1 MQAFDAAV
9 PVMLRHVI
17 AKELRECIYGY
28 RSLLVFVLSA
38 VLFGVAIYTGAR
50 QYQVALQEYR
60 LAQAAHR
67 QQMAEP
73 ANLYALGNFGFD
85 LVKPP
90 PVLGILVSGVE
101 PHAPRV
107 YNVAIFTLPEPR
119 GSSASESPASA
130 VLGPLDLVFIVEVV
144 LGLAAL
150 LFTFSAV
157 CGEKENGTL
166 KLQLANS
173 LPKDILLS
181 GKLIGNLIGLLVPV
195 ALSFLVA
202 CVVLINFDGVSL
214 NAEAAL
220 RLSLLG
226 LDFLL
231 YLTALF
237 AMGILVST
245 LTSRSTTAFG
255 LCLAAWVLLVA
266 IVPRLAVLASKQVS
280 PMESLQEF
288 EMKKVEVH
296 RRGSVEAQKEY
307 NRYAQEHNRQTPPLD
322 VYYDL
327 TSRIR
332 DLQNRELKL
341 LEDDYLQQK
350 QRQERWALLLSRL
363 SPAGSATYAAMSLA
377 QTGLERD
384 LRFQAALRDYRSE
397 FTRYYDRKS
406 REQVALTQGG
416 HAATILTQ
424 DLSDLP
430 GFEFHDEPLARALD
444 RTLPDLGFLA
454 IWSAVFFSLAYVSF
468 LRYDVR

>member
-1 MQAFDAAV
+1 
-9 PVMLRHVI
+9 MLRHVI
-17 AKELRECIYGY
+17 VKELRECIYGY
-28 RSLLVFVLSA
+28 RSLLVFVLSTL
-38 VLFGVAIYTGAR
+38 LFGVAIYTGAR

-90 PVLGILVSGVE
+90 PVLAILVSGIE

-119 GSSASESPASA
+119 GSSASESPTSA

-173 LPKDILLS
+173 LPKDTLLS

-202 CVVLINFDGVSL
+202 CLMLINFAGASL

-220 RLSLLG
+220 RIFLLS

-266 IVPRLAVLASKQVS
+266 IVPRLAVLAAKQVS
-280 PMESLQEF
+280 PTLSFQEF
-288 EMKKVEVH
+288 EMKKIEVH
-296 RRGSVEAQKEY
+296 RRGSVEGQKEY
-307 NRYAQEHNRQTPPLD
+307 NRYIEEHKGQRLPLD

-327 TSRIR
+327 TRRIR
-332 DLQNRELKL
+332 EVQNRELKL
-341 LEDDYLQQK
+341 LEDDFLQQK

-384 LRFQAALRDYRSE
+384 LRFQAALRDYRAE
-397 FTRYYDRKS
+397 FTRFYDRKTQ
-406 REQVALTQGG
+406 EEVALTARGQGSL
-416 HAATILTQ
+416 IITQ

-430 GFEFHDEPLARALD
+430 GFEFHDEPLAPSLD
-444 RTLPDLGFLA
+444 RALPDLGFLV
-454 IWSAVFFSLAYVSF
+454 IWSVVFFSLAYVRF

>member
-1 MQAFDAAV
+1 M
-9 PVMLRHVI
+9 MLRHVI

-38 VLFGVAIYTGAR
+38 VLFGVAIYAGAR
-50 QYQVALQEYR
+50 QYQTALQEYR
-60 LAQAAHR
+60 LAQTGHR

-73 ANLYALGNFGFD
+73 GNLYALGNFGLD

-119 GSSASESPASA
+119 GSSASESLIIA
-130 VLGPLDLVFIVEVV
+130 VLGPLDLIFIVEVV

-150 LFTFSAV
+150 LFTFSAI

-195 ALSFLVA
+195 ALSFLAA
-202 CVVLINFDGVSL
+202 CLMLISFDGVSL
-214 NAEAAL
+214 SAEAVL
-220 RLSLLG
+220 RISLLG

-245 LTSRSTTAFG
+245 LTSRTTTAFG
-255 LCLAAWVLLVA
+255 LCLAAWVVWVA
-266 IVPRLAVLASKQVS
+266 IVPRLAVLAAQQIS
-280 PMESLQEF
+280 PMQSLQEF

-296 RRGSVEAQKEY
+296 RRGSVAAQKEY
-307 NRYAQEHNRQTPPLD
+307 NQYIQEHAGQRVPMD
-322 VYYDL
+322 VYFDL
-327 TSRIR
+327 MRR
-332 DLQNRELKL
+332 VRELQNHQLKQ
-341 LEDDYLQQK
+341 LEDDYLQK
-350 QRQERWALLLSRL
+350 KRRQERWAVLLSRL
-363 SPAGSATYAAMSLA
+363 SPAGSASSAAMSLA

-384 LRFQAALRDYRSE
+384 LRFQAALGDYRSE
-397 FTRYYDRKS
+397 FTRYYDQKTHEDAAHAQNS
-406 REQVALTQGG
+406 QALPT
-416 HAATILTQ
+416 LTQ

-430 GFEFHDEPLARALD
+430 GFEFQDESLARSLD
-444 RTLPDLGFLA
+444 RTLPDLGLLVF
-454 IWSAVFFSLAYVSF
+454 WSAVFFSLAYVCF

>member
-1 MQAFDAAV
+1 
-9 PVMLRHVI
+9 MLQHVI

-38 VLFGVAIYTGAR
+38 LLFGVAIYTGAR
-50 QYQVALQEYR
+50 QYQTALQEYH

-67 QQMAEP
+67 QQMEEP
-73 ANLYALGNFGFD
+73 GNLYALGNFGFD

-119 GSSASESPASA
+119 GSSASESPTSA

-195 ALSFLVA
+195 ALSFVVA
-202 CVVLINFDGVSL
+202 CLMLVNFAGVSL

-220 RLSLLG
+220 RISLLG
-226 LDFLL
+226 LIFLL

-237 AMGILVST
+237 AMGIFVST

-266 IVPRLAVLASKQVS
+266 IVPRLAVLAAKQVS
-280 PMESLQEF
+280 PMQSLQGF
-288 EMKKVEVH
+288 EMKKIEVH
-296 RRGSVEAQKEY
+296 RRGSLEAQKQY
-307 NRYAQEHNRQTPPLD
+307 NQFVQEHKGQRMPLD

-327 TSRIR
+327 TKRIR
-332 DLQNRELKL
+332 EMQNRELKL
-341 LEDDYLQQK
+341 LEDDFLQQK
-350 QRQERWALLLSRL
+350 QRQEGWALVLSRL
-363 SPAGSATYAAMSLA
+363 SPAGSASYAAMSLA
-377 QTGLERD
+377 QTSLERD
-384 LRFQAALRDYRSE
+384 LRFQAALRDYRGE
-397 FTRYYDRKS
+397 FTRFYDRKS
-406 REQVALTQGG
+406 REQVALTPRGQPSL
-416 HAATILTQ
+416 ILTQ

-430 GFEFHDEPLARALD
+430 GFEFHDEPLARSLD
-444 RTLPDLGFLA
+444 ESLPDMGFLL
-454 IWSAVFFSLAYVSF
+454 IWSAGFFSLAYVSF

>member
-1 MQAFDAAV
+1 
-9 PVMLRHVI
+9 MLGHVI

-28 RSLLVFVLSA
+28 RSLLVFVLSML
-38 VLFGVAIYTGAR
+38 LFGVAIYTGAR

-60 LAQAAHR
+60 LAQATHR

-119 GSSASESPASA
+119 GSSASESPTSA
-130 VLGPLDLVFIVEVV
+130 LLGPLDLVFIVQVV

-166 KLQLANS
+166 KLQLANC
-173 LPKDILLS
+173 LPKDVLLS

-195 ALSFLVA
+195 ALSFLAA
-202 CVVLINFDGVSL
+202 CLMLINFDGVSL

-220 RLSLLG
+220 RISLLG

-255 LCLAAWVLLVA
+255 LCLAAWVFLVA
-266 IVPRLAVLASKQVS
+266 VVPRLAVLGAKQVS
-280 PMESLQEF
+280 PMQSLQEF
-288 EMKKVEVH
+288 ETKKIGVH
-296 RRGSVEAQKEY
+296 RRGSLEAQRDY
-307 NRYAQEHNRQTPPLD
+307 NRYVQEHKGQRVPLD

-327 TSRIR
+327 TRRIR
-332 DLQNRELKL
+332 ESQNRELKL
-341 LEDDYLQQK
+341 LEDDFLQQR
-350 QRQERWALLLSRL
+350 QRQEGWALLLSRL

-384 LRFQAALRDYRSE
+384 LRFQAALRDYRAE
-397 FTRYYDRKS
+397 FTRFYDRKS
-406 REQVALTQGG
+406 REQVALTPSGQ
-416 HAATILTQ
+416 TTLILTQ

-430 GFEFHDEPLARALD
+430 GFDFHDEPLAHSLDRAL
-444 RTLPDLGFLA
+444 PDMGFLV
-454 IWSAVFFSLAYVSF
+454 IWSVLFFSLAYVSF